1 VFRTNVFCILIVVAL
16 VTTGNVSF
24 GGLVV
29 IVLAIGLSSAGSN
42 PAEYN
47 IFLRAI
53 KIHSTTFFGG
63 KVNPSFPHRKILT
76 EY

>member
-1 VFRTNVFCILIVVAL
+1 MQFDRCSFSY
-16 VTTGNVSF
+16 VSF

-42 PAEYN
+42 PAENDRY
-47 IFLRAI
+47 LRAI

-63 KVNPSFPHRKILT
+63 KVKPSFPHPKILT
-76 EY
+76 EYLKSLYV